1 MDRSCL
7 PARMSA
13 PAATSDVRL
22 RLPANRTYGKSRDNS
37 GFTLVE
43 LVMVIL
49 LLGIMATFTSQF
61 IGIGTQIYGDA
72 SSREQLM
79 SDARFAMERLNREL
93 HDAVPGSERIED
105 QDGNWLDQGPCL
117 RFWPISTS
125 SRYLALNRAMSGS
138 TTTLELVMATP
149 ASAANPMDVDATAVK
164 KDDQLIVFPVPDK
177 NAGSL
182 TAGCDYG
189 RCVAKVTDVLTPV
202 SGAQTI
208 RYASTENLAGLSP
221 GSRVYFA
228 NQQVRYCVSGGA
240 LYRTSAGISAAGSTL
255 PLGVLMAESLRP
267 GNVFY
272 RETAASTFNAAGGF
286 GMRFVFERKGESVT
300 FNHKI
305 EMQNVP

>member
-1 MDRSCL
+1 MDRSAVGCCL
-7 PARMSA
+7 PVRMSA
-13 PAATSDVRL
+13 PVTISDVRL
-22 RLPANRTYGKSRDNS
+22 RLPANRTYRKPRGNS

-49 LLGIMATFTSQF
+49 LLGIMAAFTSQF
-61 IGIGTQIYGDA
+61 IGIGSQIYGDA

-79 SDARFAMERLNREL
+79 SDARFAMERLNR
-93 HDAVPGSERIED
+93 
-105 QDGNWLDQGPCL
+105 
-117 RFWPISTS
+117 
-125 SRYLALNRAMSGS
+125 AMSGS

-149 ASAANPMDVDATAVK
+149 ASAANPLDVDATAVK

-189 RCVAKVTDVLTPV
+189 RCVAKVTDVLTPI

-208 RYASTENLAGLSP
+208 RYTSAESLAGLSP

-228 NQQVRYCVSGGA
+228 NQQVRYCVEGNTLTRASAPIGA
-240 LYRTSAGISAAGSTL
+240 SL
-255 PLGVLMAESLRP
+255 PAQSVLMADSLRI
-267 GNVFY
+267 GIFY
-272 RETAASTFNAAGGF
+272 RETSAFNAEGEF

-305 EMQNVP
+305 EVFNVP

>member
-1 MDRSCL
+1 MDRLCERVRVSD
-7 PARMSA
+7 PA
-13 PAATSDVRL
+13 SDVRL
-22 RLPANRTYGKSRDNS
+22 RRQANRTCARLGRAR

-61 IGIGTQIYGDA
+61 IGIGSQIYGDA

-79 SDARFAMERLNREL
+79 SDARFAMERLNREVR
-93 HDAVPGSERIED
+93 DAVPGSERIETT
-105 QDGNWLDQGPCL
+105 DGVWVDSGACL

-125 SRYLALNRAMSGS
+125 SRYITLNRAISGS
-138 TTTLELVMATP
+138 SATLELVMATP
-149 ASAANPMDVDATAVK
+149 ASAANPLNLDANAVTEG
-164 KDDQLIVFPVPDK
+164 DLMIVFPVPDK

-208 RYASTENLAGLSP
+208 RYTSAESLAGLSP
-221 GSRVYFA
+221 ASRVYFA
-228 NQQVRYCVSGGA
+228 NQQVRYCVE
-240 LYRTSAGISAAGSTL
+240 GSTL
-255 PLGVLMAESLRP
+255 TRTTAPIGASLPAQGVLMADSLRI
-267 GNVFY
+267 GTFY
-272 RETAASTFNAAGGF
+272 RDTSAFNAEGEF

-305 EMQNVP
+305 EVLNVP

>member
-1 MDRSCL
+1 
-7 PARMSA
+7 
-13 PAATSDVRL
+13 
-22 RLPANRTYGKSRDNS
+22 
-37 GFTLVE
+37 
-43 LVMVIL
+43 MVIL

-61 IGIGTQIYGDA
+61 IGIGSQIYGDA

-93 HDAVPGSERIED
+93 RDAVPGSERIETAGGAWVD
-105 QDGNWLDQGPCL
+105 SGACL

-125 SRYLALNRAMSGS
+125 SRYFALNRAMSGS
-138 TTTLELVMATP
+138 TATLELVMATP
-149 ASAANPMDVDATAVK
+149 ASAANPLDVDATAVK

-189 RCVAKVTDVLTPV
+189 RCVARVTDVLTPV

-208 RYASTENLAGLSP
+208 RYTSAESLAGLSP

-228 NQQVRYCVSGGA
+228 NQQVRYCVE
-240 LYRTSAGISAAGSTL
+240 GSTITRSSGRIVDKDEDL
-255 PLGVLMAESLRP
+255 KSVLMADSLRI
-267 GNVFY
+267 GTFY
-272 RETAASTFNAAGGF
+272 RETSAFNAEGEF

-305 EMQNVP
+305 EVFNVP

>member
-1 MDRSCL
+1 MDRLCDRVRVSNH
-7 PARMSA
+7 A
-13 PAATSDVRL
+13 SDVRL
-22 RLPANRTYGKSRDNS
+22 RRQANRTCARLGRAR

-61 IGIGTQIYGDA
+61 IGIGSQIYGDA

-79 SDARFAMERLNREL
+79 SDARFAMERLNREVR
-93 HDAVPGSERIED
+93 DAVPGSERIETT
-105 QDGNWLDQGPCL
+105 DGVWVDAGPCL
-117 RFWPISTS
+117 SFWPISTS
-125 SRYLALNRAMSGS
+125 SRYITLNRAISGS
-138 TTTLELVMATP
+138 SATLELVMATP
-149 ASAANPMDVDATAVK
+149 ASAANPLNLDANAVTEG
-164 KDDQLIVFPVPDK
+164 DLMIVFPVPDK

-189 RCVAKVTDVLTPV
+189 RCVAQVVDVLAPV

-208 RYASTENLAGLSP
+208 HYASANSLAGLSP

-228 NQQVRYCVSGGA
+228 REQVRYCAQGGA
-240 LYRTSAGISAAGSTL
+240 LYRATSVLSGASSTM
-255 PLGVLMAESLRP
+255 PLGTLMAESLRT
-267 GNVFY
+267 GSFY
-272 RETAASTFNAAGGF
+272 RETPAFNAEGEF

-305 EMQNVP
+305 EVLNVP

>member
-1 MDRSCL
+1 MGRFCDRVRVSNH
-7 PARMSA
+7 A
-13 PAATSDVRL
+13 SDVRL
-22 RLPANRTYGKSRDNS
+22 RRQANRTCARRGRAR

-61 IGIGTQIYGDA
+61 IGIGSQIYGDA

-79 SDARFAMERLNREL
+79 SDARFAMERLNREVR
-93 HDAVPGSERIED
+93 DAVPGSERIETI
-105 QDGNWLDQGPCL
+105 DGNWVDAGPCL
-117 RFWPISTS
+117 SFWPISTS
-125 SRYLALNRAMSGS
+125 SRYITLNRAISAS
-138 TTTLELVMATP
+138 SATQELVMATP
-149 ASAANPMDVDATAVK
+149 ASAANPLNLDANAVTEG
-164 KDDQLIVFPVPDK
+164 DLMIVFPVPDK

-189 RCVAKVTDVLTPV
+189 RCVAQVVDVLAPV

-208 RYASTENLAGLSP
+208 HYASANSLAGLSP

-228 NQQVRYCVSGGA
+228 REQVRYCAQGGA
-240 LYRTSAGISAAGSTL
+240 LYRATSVLSGASSTM
-255 PLGVLMAESLRP
+255 PLGTLMAESLRT
-267 GNVFY
+267 GSFY
-272 RETAASTFNAAGGF
+272 RETPAFNAEGEF

-305 EMQNVP
+305 EVLNVP

>member
-1 MDRSCL
+1 MSD
-7 PARMSA
+7 PA
-13 PAATSDVRL
+13 SDVRL
-22 RLPANRTYGKSRDNS
+22 RRQANRTCARLGRAS

-61 IGIGTQIYGDA
+61 IGIGSQIYGDA

-79 SDARFAMERLNREL
+79 SDARFAMERLNREVR
-93 HDAVPGSERIED
+93 DAVPGSERIETT
-105 QDGNWLDQGPCL
+105 DGVWVDTGPCL
-117 RFWPISTS
+117 SFWPISTS
-125 SRYLALNRAMSGS
+125 SRYVALNRAISGS
-138 TTTLELVMATP
+138 SATLELVMATP
-149 ASAANPMDVDATAVK
+149 ASAANPLDVDTTAVK

-208 RYASTENLAGLSP
+208 RYTSAESLAGLSP

-228 NQQVRYCVSGGA
+228 REQVRYCAEGGA
-240 LYRTSAGISAAGSTL
+240 LYRATSVLSGASSTM
-255 PLGVLMAESLRP
+255 PLGTLMAESLRT
-267 GNVFY
+267 GSFY
-272 RETAASTFNAAGGF
+272 RETPAFNAEGEF

-305 EMQNVP
+305 EVFNVP

>member
-1 MDRSCL
+1 
-7 PARMSA
+7 MSGHV
-13 PAATSDVRL
+13 SGVQL
-22 RLPANRTYGKSRDNS
+22 CLPANRNCAKPGRAR

-93 HDAVPGSERIED
+93 RDAVPGSERIETAGGAWVD
-105 QDGNWLDQGPCL
+105 SGACL

-138 TTTLELVMATP
+138 VATLELVMATP
-149 ASAANPMDVDATAVK
+149 ASAANPLSVDAYAVK

-208 RYASTENLAGLSP
+208 RYTSTESLAGLSP

-228 NQQVRYCVSGGA
+228 NQQVRYCVEGSTIT
-240 LYRTSAGISAAGSTL
+240 RSSAAIGTPL
-255 PLGVLMAESLRP
+255 PAQGVLMADSLRI
-267 GNVFY
+267 GSFY
-272 RETAASTFNAAGGF
+272 RETSAFNAEGEF

-305 EMQNVP
+305 GVFNVP

>member
-1 MDRSCL
+1 MGRVIQRSHSTV
-7 PARMSA
+7 PTTSRSA
-13 PAATSDVRL
+13 
-22 RLPANRTYGKSRDNS
+22 S

-93 HDAVPGSERIED
+93 RNAVPGSERIETAGGLWVD
-105 QDGNWLDQGPCL
+105 SGACL

-125 SRYLALNRAMSGS
+125 SRYLALNKTVSGS
-138 TTTLELVMATP
+138 SSTLELVMATP
-149 ASAANPMDVDATAVK
+149 AAATDPLSTDATAVK
-164 KDDQLIVFPVPDK
+164 VGDLMVVFPLP
-177 NAGSL
+177 NSSANSL
-182 TAGCDYG
+182 VGGCDYG
-189 RCVAKVTDVLTPV
+189 RCVANVTAVQPPV
-202 SGAQTI
+202 SGAQSI
-208 RYASTENLAGLSP
+208 RYISAENFAGLSP

-228 NQQVRYCVSGGA
+228 NQQVRYCVVGSTITRA
-240 LYRTSAGISAAGSTL
+240 SAAISVSL
-255 PLGVLMAESLRP
+255 PASGVLMAESLRS
-267 GNVFY
+267 GNFY
-272 RETAASTFNAAGGF
+272 RETSAFNAQGEF

-305 EMQNVP
+305 EVLNVP

>member
-1 MDRSCL
+1 MDRLCDRFRVSN
-7 PARMSA
+7 PA
-13 PAATSDVRL
+13 SDVRL
-22 RLPANRTYGKSRDNS
+22 RQQTNRTCARLGRAR

-61 IGIGTQIYGDA
+61 IGIGSQIYGDA

-79 SDARFAMERLNREL
+79 SDARFAMERLNREVR
-93 HDAVPGSERIED
+93 DAVPGSERIETT
-105 QDGNWLDQGPCL
+105 DGVWVDAGPCL
-117 RFWPISTS
+117 SFWPISTS
-125 SRYLALNRAMSGS
+125 SRYITLNRAISGS
-138 TTTLELVMATP
+138 SATLELVMATP
-149 ASAANPMDVDATAVK
+149 ASAANPLNLDANAVTEG
-164 KDDQLIVFPVPDK
+164 DLMIVFPVPDK

-189 RCVAKVTDVLTPV
+189 RCVAQVVDVLAPV

-208 RYASTENLAGLSP
+208 RYTSAESLAGLSP

-228 NQQVRYCVSGGA
+228 NQQVRYCVE
-240 LYRTSAGISAAGSTL
+240 GSTL
-255 PLGVLMAESLRP
+255 TRTTAPIGASLPAQGVLMADSLRI
-267 GNVFY
+267 GTFY
-272 RETAASTFNAAGGF
+272 RDTSAFNAEGEF

-305 EMQNVP
+305 EVFNVP

>member
-1 MDRSCL
+1 MGWVIQRSRSEAPTALC
-7 PARMSA
+7 SA
-13 PAATSDVRL
+13 
-22 RLPANRTYGKSRDNS
+22 S

-93 HDAVPGSERIED
+93 RNAVPGSERIETAGGLWVD
-105 QDGNWLDQGPCL
+105 SGVCL

-125 SRYLALNRAMSGS
+125 SRYLALNKTVSGS
-138 TTTLELVMATP
+138 SSTLELVMATP
-149 ASAANPMDVDATAVK
+149 AAATDPLSTDATAVK
-164 KDDQLIVFPVPDK
+164 VGDLMVVFPLP
-177 NAGSL
+177 NSSASSL
-182 TAGCDYG
+182 SSGCDYG
-189 RCVAKVTDVLTPV
+189 RCVANVTAVQTPV
-202 SGAQTI
+202 SGAQSI
-208 RYASTENLAGLSP
+208 RYTSAESLAGLSP

-228 NQQVRYCVSGGA
+228 NQQVRYCVEGSTITRA
-240 LYRTSAGISAAGSTL
+240 SAAISASL
-255 PLGVLMAESLRP
+255 PATGVLMADSLAS
-267 GNVFY
+267 GNFY
-272 RETAASTFNAAGGF
+272 RETSAFNAEGEF

-305 EMQNVP
+305 EVLNVP

>member
-1 MDRSCL
+1 MDRLCDRFRVSN
-7 PARMSA
+7 PA
-13 PAATSDVRL
+13 SDVRL
-22 RLPANRTYGKSRDNS
+22 RRQANRTCARLGRAS

-61 IGIGTQIYGDA
+61 IGIGSQIYGDA

-93 HDAVPGSERIED
+93 RDAVPGSERIETT
-105 QDGNWLDQGPCL
+105 DGVWVDSGACL

-125 SRYLALNRAMSGS
+125 SRYLVLNRAISGS
-138 TTTLELVMATP
+138 TATLELVMATP
-149 ASAANPMDVDATAVK
+149 ASTANPLDVDATAVK

-208 RYASTENLAGLSP
+208 RYTSAESLAGLSP

-228 NQQVRYCVSGGA
+228 NQQVRYCVE
-240 LYRTSAGISAAGSTL
+240 GSTL
-255 PLGVLMAESLRP
+255 TRTTAPIGASLPAQGVLMADSLRI
-267 GNVFY
+267 GAFY
-272 RETAASTFNAAGGF
+272 RETSAFNAEGEF

-305 EMQNVP
+305 AVLNVP